1 MATATTTKL
10 FKIVGWTVVGALALG
25 AAGAAAL
32 AIWARSVGVPPDL
45 GVIDGR
51 LKACP
56 DSPNCVSTQAEPLD
70 GARYLPPVPMGQ
82 PASIAQ
88 ERVRQIL
95 DAEPRAEVL
104 RDEPGYLHAVFRSPI
119 MGFPDDVEIYFDEP
133 AGLIHFR
140 SASRLGRSDLGVNYA
155 RMERLSLRFAEA
167 VAR

>member
-1 MATATTTKL
+1 MAKL
-10 FKIVGWTVVGALALG
+10 IKIVGWTAAGALALG

-32 AIWARSVGVPPDL
+32 FIWARSAAVPPGL
-45 GVIDGR
+45 GVSDGR
-51 LKACP
+51 LQACP

-82 PASIAQ
+82 PAIIAQ

-104 RDEPGYLHAVFRSPI
+104 SDQPGYLHAVFRSPTI
-119 MGFPDDVEIYFDEP
+119 GFPDDVEIYFDEP

-140 SASRLGRSDLGVNYA
+140 SASRLGHSDVGVNRA